1 MPKTQVACPQCRQP
15 ILVEVQQ
22 IFDLAQDPL
31 AKQKLL
37 NGAVNVIHCPACG
50 YSGMLGTP
58 IVYHDPEKELFLTF
72 FPPESGVPLNEQE
85 RQLGP
90 MINRVIDALPAEK
103 RKAYI
108 LQPKSMLTYQTLIES
123 VLEADGITKEMLE
136 EQQKKIHLIQRLLT
150 APETELET
158 IIEQEKELIDL
169 SFFAL
174 YSRLLQSAVAQND
187 EESARQLD
195 KVQKVLFEKTEVGKE
210 LYKSSQETQQAIKE
224 LQEAGKDGGLTR
236 EKLLDVVLN
245 AKSDAALSAIVS
257 LARNGMDYTFFQL
270 LSQKIDA
277 AKDKEKE
284 SLVGIASGLAWTE
297 VGGDVL
303 HIEVTLMKG
312 KGALLLTGQLGDI
325 MKESAQAGY
334 TYVRSKAQKIGIT
347 EDFHE
352 KYDIHVHVP
361 EGAIPK
367 DGPSAGITMA
377 TALASSIS
385 GRKIRSDVA
394 MTGEITLRGRVL
406 PVGGIKEKVM
416 AAHRAGYK
424 VIILPEENKKDLEDI
439 SPNIRKELEFILV
452 DHMDKVLD
460 AALEEGDQA

>member
-37 NGAVNVIHCPACG
+37 NGAVNVIHCPTCG

-284 SLVGIASGLAWTE
+284 SLVTLREILLNLTSELDKRMQAEVDKTKELLESIVKAENIEAEAEKNLENITELFLHVVEDEIEKARKQGDLERIQKLERVMIVIRKAMEPPQEVKLIEEMLALVDKQDELEKFMDAHQESITPELVQLLNGILS
-297 VGGDVL
+297 
-303 HIEVTLMKG
+303 
-312 KGALLLTGQLGDI
+312 
-325 MKESAQAGY
+325 QAGNAQDEGY
-334 TYVRSKAQKIGIT
+334 QKFDQLYKAVLRYSMK
-347 EDFHE
+347 
-352 KYDIHVHVP
+352 KN
-361 EGAIPK
+361 
-367 DGPSAGITMA
+367 
-377 TALASSIS
+377 LAA
-385 GRKIRSDVA
+385 K
-394 MTGEITLRGRVL
+394 
-406 PVGGIKEKVM
+406 
-416 AAHRAGYK
+416 
-424 VIILPEENKKDLEDI
+424 
-439 SPNIRKELEFILV
+439 
-452 DHMDKVLD
+452 
-460 AALEEGDQA
+460 